1 MADGNAPPAS
11 LQPRKRKRRRGG
23 RKRLYA
29 ALDLGTNNCRLLVA
43 APTRNGFRVVDG
55 YSRIVRLGE
64 GLEHSG
70 NLSEH
75 AQERALKALKTC
87 AFKLG
92 KAGVKRTWA
101 VATQACRRAEN
112 GDAFIDR
119 VKQETGLHLDV
130 ISTEQEAKLALR
142 GCGDLLDHS
151 CDAAMVVDIG
161 GGSTEITWVWLNGGP
176 AGQNGASRG
185 KVKLGAWTSLDMGVV
200 TLSDRFP
207 EHDDRE
213 SWFADMRAHARE
225 LVAGFSRASDFRD
238 VFDAGNVHLV
248 GTSGAVTSL
257 GGLHLD
263 LDRYRRDRVDGLWM
277 NQQDTW
283 AATERLLSKNLEE
296 RAQEPCIGPERADLV
311 LAGCAILQAVLDEWP
326 SERIRVAD
334 RGLREGLL
342 LSMMRADRR
351 SKRGG
356 RKRRYRKRKPS
367 ND

>member
-1 MADGNAPPAS
+1 MADGNAPPALPQS
-11 LQPRKRKRRRGG
+11 RKRKRRRGG
-23 RKRLYA
+23 RRLYA

-43 APTRNGFRVVDG
+43 APARNGFRVVDG

-64 GLEHSG
+64 GLEHTN
-70 NLSEH
+70 NLSEQ
-75 AQERALKALKTC
+75 AQERALQALKSC
-87 AFKLG
+87 AYKLG
-92 KAGVKRTWA
+92 KADVKRTWA

-112 GDAFIDR
+112 GDAFIQR
-119 VKQETGLHLDV
+119 VKDETGLQLDV
-130 ISTEQEAKLALR
+130 ISSEQEAKLALR

-151 CDAAMVVDIG
+151 CEAAMVVDIG
-161 GGSTEITWVWLNGGP
+161 GGSTEITWVWLDGKGAKGNGQSHSTG
-176 AGQNGASRG
+176 R
-185 KVKLGAWTSLDMGVV
+185 LGAWTSLDMGVV

-207 EHDDRE
+207 EHEERE
-213 SWFADMRAHARE
+213 SWFAEMRAHARG
-225 LVAGFSRASDFRD
+225 LVAGFTKAQKFREA
-238 VFDAGNVHLV
+238 FERGNVHVV

-277 NQQDTW
+277 SHVDTW
-283 AATERLLSKNLEE
+283 SATERLLSKDIKQ

-351 SKRGG
+351 GRRGG
-356 RKRRYRKRKPS
+356 RKRRSRKRKPA